1 MSDINFF
8 NFGTASV
15 ASARSAFSP
24 HVRTLGLL
32 LGLTQSGN
40 TGSAT
45 LNTCCLNAQVS
56 RAWEAHWWLTFFWDD
71 LLRTSPG
78 SDHAKT
84 VLLATFLST
93 RYTQTPR
100 AIRMYISFFMVGEFE
115 EPNYRGCM
123 MPEPEV
129 GCVGSWM
136 RRCIDVQILVSV
148 CTGFT
153 AAGALAADR

>member
-1 MSDINFF
+1 M
-8 NFGTASV
+8 
-15 ASARSAFSP
+15 
-24 HVRTLGLL
+24 TLL
-32 LGLTQSGN
+32 
-40 TGSAT
+40 
-45 LNTCCLNAQVS
+45 
-56 RAWEAHWWLTFFWDD
+56 RDD

-84 VLLATFLST
+84 VLLATFPST
-93 RYTQTPR
+93 RYTQTPG

-136 RRCIDVQILVSV
+136 RRCINVQILVSV